1 MNNRVQK
8 SFTVAAASHFVDVAT
23 NWTLVGTGGI
33 CHNAKAAADETQTY
47 TIPINIPR
55 TINVQGIKIT
65 KIEVPMRVA
74 VANLDAAMAPTLY
87 RINML
92 AVAAANVDITASTIT
107 TTDDTFVA
115 FDAND
120 RLLTVTVTTP
130 IDDLTTQ
137 AKCSYSLNLTLNAA
151 STTTIRVYDAIVYY
165 EELT

>member
-8 SFTVAAASHFVDVAT
+8 SFAIPAALHFVNVAT
-23 NWTLVGTGGI
+23 NWTLVGTSGI
-33 CHNAKAAADETQTY
+33 IHNAKAAADETQLY

-55 TINVQGIKIT
+55 TINVLGIKIT

-74 VANLDAAMAPTLY
+74 VADLEAAMDPTLY
-87 RINML
+87 RVNML
-92 AVAAANVDITASTIT
+92 AVAAANVDITATTIT
-107 TTDDTFVA
+107 TTNDTFIA

-130 IDDLTTQ
+130 IDDLATQ

-151 STTTIRVYDAIVYY
+151 ATTTIRVYDAIVYY
-165 EELT
+165 EEIT